1 MGKFKMSVAIVP
13 KKLLL
18 CMVIVALFSG
28 LNGCSSGPRA
38 PSTQPEASE
47 SESEFT
53 AVPLDERFR
62 SAQSWLANA
71 RLMTGSEQVDALLQ
85 AAATFQRDGE
95 WQQSAAVIAQ
105 VQRHF
110 ESNELSSAQ
119 QQLMALLEARFAGRE
134 ERWTYVES
142 LLEPL
147 LKPRLSV
154 DYPTQTLELALKSAS
169 AQQHWEEAASYHLQL
184 LNVAPESTSPEQVW
198 QTLRQVNKPERIV
211 LPPSF
216 ERSEEV
222 AGWSA
227 LVKSLH
233 QISAAPEQLDSTLTQ
248 WQNEFANHPA
258 QFVVDNLIVL
268 TAQPRQT
275 ALVLLPLTGQYAEQ
289 GLAVRDGLIKG
300 LSRLPQVHAQFIDT
314 NTLDFASLPE
324 LLQQYQANVLI
335 GPLLKPNIA
344 AIDATLLPEAL
355 PWLTLNEPSG
365 QLATTLSQQYF
376 FALDAETEIRQAAKH
391 MAQQGHRHPI
401 VLAPATERGSQ
412 HAQVFKTAWQ
422 EQFTDPAAISM
433 GDYRNTEE
441 MKSAVQDQLGVT
453 ASEARIY
460 QVKIAAGKIIVDA
473 QARSRADVDAV
484 YLVGG
489 IEQTRL
495 LKPFIDVNISPFMK
509 ALPVYANSGSHTLRN
524 DLSENDLDAVR
535 FTDAPWLLPGHSEA
549 QQLEDLLELRSNWGY
564 STARLVA
571 FGHDALL
578 LSQRLPLLQTMPGIT
593 AQGLTGELTVH
604 NNQVIRE
611 LNWARFDGHEVV
623 AGQ

>member
-1 MGKFKMSVAIVP
+1 MGEFKMSVAIVP

-28 LNGCSSGPRA
+28 LNGCSSGPRQ
-38 PSTQPEASE
+38 SSSQPMVSE
-47 SESEFT
+47 TESEFT

-71 RLMTGSEQVDALLQ
+71 RLMTGNEQVDALLQ

-110 ESNELSSAQ
+110 KAAELSHAQ
-119 QQLMALLEARFAGRE
+119 QQLMALLEARFAAREGR
-134 ERWTYVES
+134 WPYVES

-154 DYPTQTLELALKSAS
+154 DYPTQTLELALKSS
-169 AQQHWEEAASYHLQL
+169 SSQQHWEQAASYQLQL
-184 LNVAPESTSPEQVW
+184 LNVAPESTTPEQVW
-198 QTLRQVNKPERIV
+198 QTLRRVSKPDRMI

-216 ERSEEV
+216 ERSNEV
-222 AGWSA
+222 AGWASLVSA
-227 LVKSLH
+227 LH
-233 QISAAPEQLDSTLTQ
+233 QINAAPEQLETTLAR
-248 WQNEFANHPA
+248 WQNEFSSHPA
-258 QFVVDNLIVL
+258 QFVVDSL
-268 TAQPRQT
+268 TSLTSQPRQT

-314 NTLDFASLPE
+314 NTLDFATLPE
-324 LLQQYQANVLI
+324 LLQQYQVNVLI

-344 AIDATLLPEAL
+344 AIDVSLLPEEL
-355 PWLTLNEPSG
+355 PWVTLNEPSG
-365 QLATTLSQQYF
+365 QLVSTLPNQYF

-391 MAQQGHRHPI
+391 MAEQGHHHPI
-401 VLAPATERGSQ
+401 VLAPATERGLL
-412 HAQVFKTAWQ
+412 HAQVFKDAWQ
-422 EQFTDPAAISM
+422 AQFNDPVPITM

-453 ASEARIY
+453 TSEARIY

-473 QARSRADVDAV
+473 QARSRADVDSV
-484 YLVGG
+484 YLIGG

-524 DLSENDLDAVR
+524 DLSENDLDDVR
-535 FTDAPWLLPGHSEA
+535 FTDAPWLLPGHNEA
-549 QQLEDLLELRSNWGY
+549 QQLEDLLELRASWGY

-593 AQGLTGELTVH
+593 AEGLTGKLTVH
-604 NNQVIRE
+604 GNQIIRE